1 MGRSHD
7 SWRRPSQDVSLDDLT
22 GWRFGRSIVMEI
34 PMSFNA
40 VLVGGNMFSNRKREG
55 IDTKVVHMANRC
67 LHCGRKAWGK
77 HQLKYWYIIYL
88 FKTWRVHTK
97 PTILDH
103 LCPETFIGSCGV
115 FPNPQS
121 QHLPMLHRLTATN
134 PLTFLNQLLA
144 ILEFWMSGYENWQI
158 DSVEMS
164 TICLLF
170 AKDFTLPIF
179 VPPMWWNHSQK
190 SIAFAFDWSPIIKW
204 WYSNFPWM
212 AIISQQ
218 ISKWVQWTHVFWM

>member
-1 MGRSHD
+1 
-7 SWRRPSQDVSLDDLT
+7 
-22 GWRFGRSIVMEI
+22 
-34 PMSFNA
+34 MSSNA
-40 VLVGGNMFSNRKREG
+40 VLIGGNMFFNRKCEG
-55 IDTKVVHMANRC
+55 INTKVVHMANSC
-67 LHCGRKAWGK
+67 LYCGRPAWAK

-103 LCPETFIGSCGV
+103 LYPETFIGSCGV

-164 TICLLF
+164 TICSYCLRKILLDQYLF
-170 AKDFTLPIF
+170 RQCDETTHKNQLHLLSLDPQSSIDGTPISHG
-179 VPPMWWNHSQK
+179 WL
-190 SIAFAFDWSPIIKW
+190 
-204 WYSNFPWM
+204 
-212 AIISQQ
+212 
-218 ISKWVQWTHVFWM
+218 